1 MHDGFLGLLVQSTPD
16 CAPAVVHR
24 VTPLLSVNTAL
35 EARVKGAAVLG
46 PQCASDT
53 TQAKCSADLEA

>member
-1 MHDGFLGLLVQSTPD
+1 MHDGFLGLLVQSTTN
-16 CAPAVVHR
+16 CAPAIVHR

-35 EARVKGAAVLG
+35 ETHVKGAAVLD

-53 TQAKCSADLEA
+53 TQAKCSADREA